1 VHLNLLAPKISAHK
15 FRLIRRL
22 RSKIDRQEQHQQ
34 VNVMDNATVKINA
47 TDISKSDK
55 KIVVKQDI
63 YSVLRE
69 MILTFELYPGSRVT
83 ETELAEYFEVSR
95 TPIREALL
103 KLENEGHLTIR
114 AKQGCF
120 IRQIDV
126 AELSEYYRVRTALE
140 LAAVE
145 DACTHMPTIEVE
157 RLIALWSPENK
168 PENITANQMEDWDE
182 SFHIAIA
189 LGGKNEVL
197 VKYLQDINDHIRVI
211 RRVDFDN
218 TERIKHTFD
227 DHQKIL
233 QAILLRDV
241 TTARNLIK
249 RHIQRS
255 EEFAKTL
262 TLTQLARKKSTANR
276 FGKLQNATI

>member
-1 VHLNLLAPKISAHK
+1 
-15 FRLIRRL
+15 
-22 RSKIDRQEQHQQ
+22 
-34 VNVMDNATVKINA
+34 MDNIN
-47 TDISKSDK
+47 TDMNSAEPNKTDK
-55 KIVVKQDI
+55 KIAAKQDI

-145 DACTHMPTIEVE
+145 DACTHMPTTEVE
-157 RLIALWSPENK
+157 RLIAIWSPENK
-168 PENITANQMEDWDE
+168 PETVTANQMEEWDE

-218 TERIKHTFD
+218 SDRIKHTFD

-262 TLTQLARKKSTANR
+262 TLTQLARKKSSANR
-276 FGKLQNATI
+276 FGKLQNTTL

>member
-1 VHLNLLAPKISAHK
+1 MDKPSVNINGTELNK
-15 FRLIRRL
+15 
-22 RSKIDRQEQHQQ
+22 
-34 VNVMDNATVKINA
+34 T
-47 TDISKSDK
+47 DK
-55 KIVVKQDI
+55 KIAAKQDI
-63 YSVLRE
+63 YGILRE
-69 MILTFELYPGSRVT
+69 MILTFELYPGSRIT
-83 ETELAEYFEVSR
+83 ETELADYFEVSR

-140 LAAVE
+140 IAAVE
-145 DACTHMPTIEVE
+145 DACTHMPTTEVE
-157 RLIALWSPENK
+157 RLIALWTPDNK
-168 PENITANQMEDWDE
+168 PETVTANQMEEWDE

-218 TERIKHTFD
+218 TERIKRTFD
-227 DHQKIL
+227 DHHKIL
-233 QAILLRDV
+233 QAILHRDV

-276 FGKLQNATI
+276 FDKIQKTPI

>member
-1 VHLNLLAPKISAHK
+1 MDKVSTHIDSTAVNKTDRKSA
-15 FRLIRRL
+15 
-22 RSKIDRQEQHQQ
+22 
-34 VNVMDNATVKINA
+34 A
-47 TDISKSDK
+47 
-55 KIVVKQDI
+55 KQDI

-83 ETELAEYFEVSR
+83 ETELADYFEVSR

-120 IRQIDV
+120 IRQIDI

-140 LAAVE
+140 IAAVE
-145 DACTHMPTIEVE
+145 DACNHMPTNEVE
-157 RLIALWSPENK
+157 RLITFWTPDNK
-168 PENITANQMEDWDE
+168 PEAVTANQMEAWDE

-218 TERIKHTFD
+218 TDRIKRTFEE
-227 DHQKIL
+227 HYKIL
-233 QAILLRDV
+233 QAILHRDA
-241 TTARNLIK
+241 TAARSLIK

-276 FGKLQNATI
+276 FDKIRDVSM

>member
-1 VHLNLLAPKISAHK
+1 
-15 FRLIRRL
+15 
-22 RSKIDRQEQHQQ
+22 
-34 VNVMDNATVKINA
+34 MDKTNR
-47 TDISKSDK
+47 DK
-55 KIVVKQDI
+55 KEIGKQDI
-63 YSVLRE
+63 YATLRE

-83 ETELAEYFEVSR
+83 ETELAAYFEVSR

-120 IRQIDV
+120 IRQIDI
-126 AELSEYYRVRTALE
+126 AELSQYYRVRTALE
-140 LAAVE
+140 IAAVE

-157 RLIALWSPENK
+157 RLLTLWSPADK
-168 PENITANQMEDWDE
+168 PELITANAMEERDE
-182 SFHIAIA
+182 SFHIALA

-197 VKYLQDINDHIRVI
+197 IKYLQDINDHIRII

-218 TERIKHTFD
+218 IDRIKRTYEEH
-227 DHQKIL
+227 HKIL
-233 QAILLRDV
+233 QAILHREV
-241 TTARNLIK
+241 TVARNLIK

-262 TLTQLARKKSTANR
+262 TLTQLARKKSGANR
-276 FGKLQNATI
+276 FDQTGSI

>member
-1 VHLNLLAPKISAHK
+1 
-15 FRLIRRL
+15 
-22 RSKIDRQEQHQQ
+22 
-34 VNVMDNATVKINA
+34 MDNVNSSE
-47 TDISKSDK
+47 TDTIKADK
-55 KIVVKQDI
+55 KLAAKQDI

-83 ETELAEYFEVSR
+83 ETELADYFEVSR

-140 LAAVE
+140 IAAIE
-145 DACTHMPTIEVE
+145 DACTHMPTTEVE

-168 PENITANQMEDWDE
+168 PDSVTANQMEEWDE

-218 TERIKHTFD
+218 SERIKRTFE

-233 QAILLRDV
+233 QAILHRDA

-276 FGKLQNATI
+276 FDKKRDTPV

>member
-1 VHLNLLAPKISAHK
+1 VDN
-15 FRLIRRL
+15 
-22 RSKIDRQEQHQQ
+22 
-34 VNVMDNATVKINA
+34 VNSSE
-47 TDISKSDK
+47 TDTIKADK
-55 KIVVKQDI
+55 KLAAKQDI

-83 ETELAEYFEVSR
+83 ETELADYFEVSR

-140 LAAVE
+140 IAAIE
-145 DACTHMPTIEVE
+145 DACTHMPTTEVE

-168 PENITANQMEDWDE
+168 PDSVTANQMEEWDE

-218 TERIKHTFD
+218 SERIKRTFE

-233 QAILLRDV
+233 QAILHRDA

-276 FGKLQNATI
+276 FDKKRDTPV

>member
-1 VHLNLLAPKISAHK
+1 MDTASANK
-15 FRLIRRL
+15 TETAVD
-22 RSKIDRQEQHQQ
+22 KTDRKH
-34 VNVMDNATVKINA
+34 AA
-47 TDISKSDK
+47 
-55 KIVVKQDI
+55 KQDI

-83 ETELAEYFEVSR
+83 ETELADYFEVSR

-114 AKQGCF
+114 SKQGCF
-120 IRQIDV
+120 IRQIDI

-140 LAAVE
+140 IAAVE
-145 DACTHMPTIEVE
+145 DACNHMPTSEVE
-157 RLIALWSPENK
+157 RLMALWSPDNK
-168 PENITANQMEDWDE
+168 PDTVTASQMEEWDE
-182 SFHIAIA
+182 SFHIALA

-211 RRVDFDN
+211 RRVDFDDH
-218 TERIKHTFD
+218 ERVERTFEE
-227 DHQKIL
+227 HYHIL
-233 QAILLRDV
+233 QAIQQRDAA
-241 TTARNLIK
+241 TACTLIK

-262 TLTQLARKKSTANR
+262 TLMQLARKKSAANR
-276 FGKLQNATI
+276 FAKKRPAAAGDSAT

>member
-1 VHLNLLAPKISAHK
+1 
-15 FRLIRRL
+15 
-22 RSKIDRQEQHQQ
+22 
-34 VNVMDNATVKINA
+34 MDKINVKT
-47 TDISKSDK
+47 TDTTVNKADK
-55 KIVVKQDI
+55 KMVAKQDI

-103 KLENEGHLTIR
+103 KLENEGHLSIR

-120 IRQIDV
+120 IRQIDI
-126 AELSEYYRVRTALE
+126 AELSQYYQVRIALE
-140 LAAVE
+140 IAAVE
-145 DACTHMPTIEVE
+145 DACTHMPTTEVE
-157 RLIALWSPENK
+157 RLISLWIPDNK
-168 PENITANQMEDWDE
+168 PDQISANAMEEWDE

-218 TERIKHTFD
+218 TERIKRTFEE
-227 DHQKIL
+227 HHNIL
-233 QAILLRDV
+233 LAILHRDAA
-241 TTARNLIK
+241 TAKSLIK
-249 RHIQRS
+249 RHISRS

-276 FGKLQNATI
+276 FDKIQDALL